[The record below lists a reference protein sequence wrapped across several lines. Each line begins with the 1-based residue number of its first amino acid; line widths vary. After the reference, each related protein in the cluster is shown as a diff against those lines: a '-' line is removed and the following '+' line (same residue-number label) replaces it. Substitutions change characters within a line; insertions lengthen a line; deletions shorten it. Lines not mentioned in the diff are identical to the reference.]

1 MPYTSYLSIDWDSWH
16 IIENYSM
23 DIVLPFEKD
32 KLICNIPEDRVDQ
45 ILNNDAYLPVEDE
58 EP

>member
-1 MPYTSYLSIDWDSWH
+1 
-16 IIENYSM
+16 M
-23 DIVLPFEKD
+23 DIVLPFGKD